1 MGSNCVKILQ
11 MTLTMIHEEET
22 MKQMSGG
29 HMPRDGSARQSR
41 QRMPQGSHY
50 KRRRL
55 AGPKSLK
62 NAVSFQM
69 ESKSGPC
76 GPGVHGPTDDA
87 DFSRRIPNRSAP
99 HGDQLDLA
107 LVGRRFEIFPLVEL
121 SFLKSGHTA
130 AKGSDHV
137 VL

>member
-1 MGSNCVKILQ
+1 ML
-11 MTLTMIHEEET
+11 
-22 MKQMSGG
+22 
-29 HMPRDGSARQSR
+29 
-41 QRMPQGSHY
+41 QGSHY

-62 NAVSFQM
+62 NAVLFQM

-87 DFSRRIPNRSAP
+87 DFSRRIPTRSAP
-99 HGDQLDLA
+99 HGHRLDLA
-107 LVGRRFEIFPLVEL
+107 LVGRRPFEIFPLVEL

-130 AKGSDHV
+130 ATGSDHV